1 MVIEVAARSIGGLC
15 SRSLDF
21 GLMGTSLETLI
32 LRNAI
37 GLDKPGLRRRATASG
52 VLMVP
57 TTQSG
62 KLRGVEGE
70 DDVRAIAGVTGID
83 ITLKPGNL
91 IVPPPEGDRY
101 LGFVYARG
109 DSPQQVESVLRKAMD
124 TLKVQLEG

>member
-1 MVIEVAARSIGGLC
+1 
-15 SRSLDF
+15 
-21 GLMGTSLETLI
+21 
-32 LRNAI
+32 
-37 GLDKPGLRRRATASG
+37 
-52 VLMVP
+52 MVP

-91 IVPPPEGDRY
+91 MVPPPEGARY

-109 DSPQQVESVLRKAMD
+109 DSPLQVESVLRKAKD